1 MGRSQNI
8 NIHKSLEEIDSLMD
22 GFEGFTILVEEVIPE
37 VVKIVR
43 ELESELKPEDGTE
56 FLQSHYRSWMG
67 VELFLMDEQRKFL
80 SW

>member
-1 MGRSQNI
+1 MIHKERSQNI

-22 GFEGFTILVEEVIPE
+22 GKVIPE

-56 FLQSHYRSWMG
+56 FLTQSH
-67 VELFLMDEQRKFL
+67 DRKL
-80 SW
+80 NGCGITSYG

>member
-22 GFEGFTILVEEVIPE
+22 GFEGFTISVEKVIAE
-37 VVKIVR
+37 VVKIAR
-43 ELESELKPEDGTE
+43 ELESELKPENGTE
-56 FLQSHYRSWMG
+56 FLQSHDRSSMG
-67 VELFLMDEQRKFL
+67 VELLLINEQRKLL

>member
-1 MGRSQNI
+1 MWRNQNI

-22 GFEGFTILVEEVIPE
+22 GFEGFKFSVEEVTAD
-37 VVKIVR
+37 VVKIAR

-56 FLQSHYRSWMG
+56 FLQSHDRSWIG
-67 VELFLMDEQRKFL
+67 VNLLLMNEQRKLL